1 MKTFHLITVV
11 LNRGTGLMRHCLA
24 VAAMTCMPFVAA
36 AQALH
41 PWQSPQS
48 HRQAEAY
55 FTNLKDNDSVVTPF
69 VVKFGLSEG
78 WGIAPI
84 ASPVTGKGGHHH
96 LLINRDLP
104 LDFKVPLPFNE
115 QYIHF
120 GKGQMEHSLNLAP
133 GSYTLRLLLADQ
145 KHLPHFVYSKP
156 MRITVTKQTNSAVV
170 SPATPS
176 VDLLNLLENAEL
188 KPPFKLQFHTS
199 NLQVAN
205 KTQKLKDTGF
215 FRLILDPK
223 SGGETVSIDFVR
235 GQTEV
240 WLKPPAGVYT
250 AQLMLIDNLD
260 DKTTLAASSKKSFR
274 VLSQ

>member
-1 MKTFHLITVV
+1 MKTFNRTTVA
-11 LNRGTGLMRHCLA
+11 LNHPTGSMRRCLA
-24 VAAMTCMPFVAA
+24 VAALTCMPFVAV

-69 VVKFGLSEG
+69 VAKFGLSEG

-84 ASPVTGKGGHHH
+84 ASPSTGKGGHHH

-104 LDFKVPLPFNE
+104 LDFKAPLPFNE

-120 GKGQMEHSLNLAP
+120 GKGQMEHPLNLAP

-156 MRITVTKQTNSAVV
+156 LRITVTKQTNSAVV
-170 SPATPS
+170 SPAVPS

-188 KPPFKLQFHTS
+188 KTPFRLQFHTS
-199 NLQVAN
+199 SLQVAH
-205 KTQKLKDTGF
+205 KAQKLKDTGF

-223 SGGETVSIDFVR
+223 SGGKTVTIDFVR

-240 WLKPPAGVYT
+240 WLKPPAGDYT
-250 AQLMLIDNLD
+250 AQLMLVDNLD
-260 DKTTLAASSKKSFR
+260 DKKPLATSAKKAFT
-274 VLSQ
+274 VL